1 MSEKMPQVLLRGST
15 PTLVFMSSHVKPL
28 SFRDALKKKL
38 TPNEQTQAIYSFDV
52 LGDLALVE
60 VPRALV
66 KRRSLIGKT
75 LLETNPRVKKVFEK
89 VGEHEGKFRV
99 EKLKWIAG
107 EKNPETVYTEWG
119 CLFHVNPHTVFF
131 NPRLAT
137 ERQRAS
143 SFVKKG
149 QTVAVFFG
157 GVGPYAI
164 EIAKH
169 AQPKKVFSLE
179 WNPAAKKFLLENI
192 ARNKV
197 SGVVEPLFGDVK
209 KIKPLPQCDHIIMPA
224 PDNAVE
230 FLPHAVKWLSKK
242 GGLIQCYMFVS
253 TAGAEREAKEKV
265 EHILGRSAAF
275 KIAFVRKVS
284 DYSARTWQ
292 VCVGLR
298 FRSRR
303 ATKS

>member
-1 MSEKMPQVLLRGST
+1 MRKAPLLLLRGSS

-38 TPNEQTQAIYSFDV
+38 SPAEQTRAIYSFDV

-66 KRRSLIGKT
+66 KKRALIGKT

-89 VGEHEGKFRV
+89 VGEHSGKFRV
-99 EKLKWIAG
+99 EKIKWIAG
-107 EKNPETVYTEWG
+107 EKNPETIYTEWG
-119 CLFHVNPHTVFF
+119 CTFRIHPGKVFF

-137 ERQRAS
+137 ERQRAAS
-143 SFVKKG
+143 LVKKG

-169 AQPKKVFSLE
+169 ANPKVVYSVE
-179 WNPAAKKFLLENI
+179 WNPSAKKFLLENI
-192 ARNKV
+192 VRNRV
-197 SGVVEPLFGDVK
+197 QGIVEPLFGDVK
-209 KIKPLPQCDHIIMPA
+209 KIPARATCDHVIMPA

-242 GGLIQCYMFVS
+242 GGLIQCYTFVS
-253 TAGAEREAKEKV
+253 RENVEHEAKEKI
-265 EHILGRSAAF
+265 EHILGRATPY
-275 KIAFVRKVS
+275 KIAFIHKVS

-298 FRSRR
+298 VRPRRS
-303 ATKS
+303 TK